1 MATKMNAATAKRVKA
16 LKINAKNE
24 EEAREKLLEILV
36 ENGIEGMEEEET
48 DTLLDIAESF
58 VEDDNSGDDEEQTEE
73 EENDELAE
81 EVEEEEEEEKPKKP
95 AKKASKKVEE
105 PEEEE
110 DDEEEAEEEEE
121 DEDEGDEFAE
131 MDRTALKAYIKDNEL
146 DITVKKSM
154 TDDDI
159 RDLIRAEVGEEE
171 EEDEKPAPKSKAS
184 TKTAEKA
191 APKKE
196 DKKAP
201 AKSEKKAEKKET
213 KPAAG
218 KRGTKLDPKNNED
231 DRKAFAPL
239 KKLFPES
246 EYAYAWV
253 ASAGVTIK
261 HKGKNSQRSMVLI
274 ENCSKQA
281 DGSIKCNLYLLTF
294 TKQTE
299 ILDKAGIDYE
309 PCWSGAPLIKGIT
322 LDEALEIITDLME
335 HITATVQKIDKKLG
349 ENRKKMEEN
358 LDKKKP
364 AKKSTKVEEPE
375 EEEDEDDEEEEEA
388 PKKKTS
394 KAAPAKKAAKK
405 VVEED
410 DEEEEDDE
418 DDEEEDEAPAPK
430 KKAASKSAPAKKTTK
445 KK

>member
-16 LKINAKNE
+16 LGINVKTE
-24 EEAREKLLEILV
+24 EEAREKLLAILD
-36 ENGIEGMEEEET
+36 ENGIEEMEGEDT
-48 DTLLDIAESF
+48 DTLLDIAETF
-58 VEDDNSGDDEEQTEE
+58 VDDKGGDDDDSQTEE

-81 EVEEEEEEEKPKKP
+81 EVEEEEDEKPKKP

-110 DDEEEAEEEEE
+110 EDEDEEETEEEEE
-121 DEDEGDEFAE
+121 DEDEGDQFDE
-131 MDRTALKAYIKDNEL
+131 MDRSALKAYIKENEL

-154 TDDDI
+154 SDDDI
-159 RDLIRAEVGEEE
+159 REAIRAEVGEEE
-171 EEDEKPAPKSKAS
+171 EEDEKPAPKAKAS
-184 TKTAEKA
+184 TKTAEKP

-196 DKKAP
+196 EKKAP
-201 AKSEKKAEKKET
+201 AKSDKKADKKEA
-213 KPAAG
+213 KPAG

-294 TKQTE
+294 TKQTD

-322 LDEALEIITDLME
+322 LDEAIEIITDLME

-349 ENRKKMEEN
+349 ENRKKMEES

-364 AKKSTKVEEPE
+364 AKKAAKVEEPE

-394 KAAPAKKAAKK
+394 KVAPKKAAKK

-410 DEEEEDDE
+410 EEEE

-430 KKAASKSAPAKKTTK
+430 KKATSKVPAKKTTK

>member
-1 MATKMNAATAKRVKA
+1 M
-16 LKINAKNE
+16 
-24 EEAREKLLEILV
+24 
-36 ENGIEGMEEEET
+36 
-48 DTLLDIAESF
+48 
-58 VEDDNSGDDEEQTEE
+58 
-73 EENDELAE
+73 
-81 EVEEEEEEEKPKKP
+81 
-95 AKKASKKVEE
+95 
-105 PEEEE
+105 
-110 DDEEEAEEEEE
+110 
-121 DEDEGDEFAE
+121 
-131 MDRTALKAYIKDNEL
+131 
-146 DITVKKSM
+146 
-154 TDDDI
+154 
-159 RDLIRAEVGEEE
+159 
-171 EEDEKPAPKSKAS
+171 
-184 TKTAEKA
+184 
-191 APKKE
+191 
-196 DKKAP
+196 
-201 AKSEKKAEKKET
+201 
-213 KPAAG
+213 
-218 KRGTKLDPKNNED
+218 
-231 DRKAFAPL
+231 

-410 DEEEEDDE
+410 DEEE
-418 DDEEEDEAPAPK
+418 DEAPAPK

>member
-81 EVEEEEEEEKPKKP
+81 EVEEEEEEKPKKP

-110 DDEEEAEEEEE
+110 EDDEEETEEEEE

-159 RDLIRAEVGEEE
+159 RELIRAEVGEEE

-191 APKKE
+191 APKEE

-299 ILDKAGIDYE
+299 VLDKAGIDYE

-322 LDEALEIITDLME
+322 LDEAIEIITDLME

-375 EEEDEDDEEEEEA
+375 EEEEEEDEEEEEA
-388 PKKKTS
+388 PKKKAS

-410 DEEEEDDE
+410 DEEEEE
-418 DDEEEDEAPAPK
+418 EDEEEDEAPAPK

-445 KK
+445 EK

>member
-48 DTLLDIAESF
+48 NTLLDIAESF
-58 VEDDNSGDDEEQTEE
+58 VEDENSGDDEEQTEE

-81 EVEEEEEEEKPKKP
+81 EVEEEEEEEKPKKS

-110 DDEEEAEEEEE
+110 EDDEETEEEDDEETEEEEE

-196 DKKAP
+196 DKKAAAP
-201 AKSEKKAEKKET
+201 AKKAEKKET

-388 PKKKTS
+388 P
-394 KAAPAKKAAKK
+394 
-405 VVEED
+405 
-410 DEEEEDDE
+410 
-418 DDEEEDEAPAPK
+418 APK

>member
-16 LKINAKNE
+16 LGINVKTE
-24 EEAREKLLEILV
+24 EEAREKLLAILD
-36 ENGIEGMEEEET
+36 ENGIEEMEGEDT
-48 DTLLDIAESF
+48 DTLLDIAETF
-58 VEDDNSGDDEEQTEE
+58 VDDKGGDDDDSQTEE

-81 EVEEEEEEEKPKKP
+81 EVEEEEEDEKPKKP

-110 DDEEEAEEEEE
+110 EDEDEEETEEEEE
-121 DEDEGDEFAE
+121 DEDEGDQFDE
-131 MDRTALKAYIKDNEL
+131 MDRSALKAYIKENEL

-154 TDDDI
+154 SDDDI
-159 RDLIRAEVGEEE
+159 REAIRAEVGEEEEE
-171 EEDEKPAPKSKAS
+171 EEDEKPAPKAKAS
-184 TKTAEKA
+184 TKTAEKP

-196 DKKAP
+196 EKKAP
-201 AKSEKKAEKKET
+201 AKSDKKADKKEA
-213 KPAAG
+213 KPAG

-294 TKQTE
+294 TKQTD

-322 LDEALEIITDLME
+322 LDEAIEIITDLME

-349 ENRKKMEEN
+349 ENRKKMEES

-364 AKKSTKVEEPE
+364 AKKAAKVEEPE

-394 KAAPAKKAAKK
+394 KVAPKKAAKK

-410 DEEEEDDE
+410 EEEEE

-430 KKAASKSAPAKKTTK
+430 KKATSKVPAKKTTK

>member
-1 MATKMNAATAKRVKA
+1 MATKMNAATAKRVKS
-16 LKINAKNE
+16 LKINAKTE

-36 ENGIEGMEEEET
+36 ENGIEGMEEEDT
-48 DTLLDIAESF
+48 DTILDIAESF
-58 VEDDNSGDDEEQTEE
+58 VEDDNAGDDEPQTEE

-81 EVEEEEEEEKPKKP
+81 EVEEEEEEKPKKP

-110 DDEEEAEEEEE
+110 DDEEDDEDDTEEA
-121 DEDEGDEFAE
+121 DEDEGDEFDE
-131 MDRTALKAYIKDNEL
+131 MDRSTLKAYIKDNEL

-159 RDLIRAEVGEEE
+159 REAIRAEVGEEE
-171 EEDEKPAPKSKAS
+171 EEDEKPAPKAKAS
-184 TKTAEKA
+184 TKPAEKA

-196 DKKAP
+196 EKKDAAP
-201 AKSEKKAEKKET
+201 AKKAEKKET

-274 ENCSKQA
+274 ENCSKQS
-281 DGSIKCNLYLLTF
+281 DGTIKCNLYLLTF

-299 ILDKAGIDYE
+299 VLDKAGIDYE

-349 ENRKKMEEN
+349 ENRKKMEES
-358 LDKKKP
+358 LDKKKG
-364 AKKSTKVEEPE
+364 AKKAAKVEEPE

-388 PKKKTS
+388 PKKKAS
-394 KAAPAKKAAKK
+394 KAASAKKAAKK

-410 DEEEEDDE
+410 DE
-418 DDEEEDEAPAPK
+418 EEEDEAPAPK

>member
-81 EVEEEEEEEKPKKP
+81 EVEEEEEEKPKKP

-110 DDEEEAEEEEE
+110 EDDEEETEEEEE

-159 RDLIRAEVGEEE
+159 REAIRAEVGEDED
-171 EEDEKPAPKSKAS
+171 EDEKPAPKSKAS

-196 DKKAP
+196 DKKAAAP
-201 AKSEKKAEKKET
+201 AKKAEKKET

-375 EEEDEDDEEEEEA
+375 EEEEEDDEEEEEA

-410 DEEEEDDE
+410 DEEE
-418 DDEEEDEAPAPK
+418 DEAPAPK

>member
-16 LKINAKNE
+16 LGINVKTE
-24 EEAREKLLEILV
+24 EEAREKLLAILD
-36 ENGIEGMEEEET
+36 ENGIEEMEGEDT
-48 DTLLDIAESF
+48 DTLLDIAETF
-58 VEDDNSGDDEEQTEE
+58 VDDKGGDDDDSQTEE

-105 PEEEE
+105 EPEEEE
-110 DDEEEAEEEEE
+110 DDEEETEEEE
-121 DEDEGDEFAE
+121 DEDEGDQFEE
-131 MDRTALKAYIKDNEL
+131 MDRSALKAYIKENEL

-154 TDDDI
+154 SDDDI
-159 RDLIRAEVGEEE
+159 REAIRAEVGEEE

-184 TKTAEKA
+184 TKPAEKA

-196 DKKAP
+196 EKKAP
-201 AKSEKKAEKKET
+201 AKSDKKADKKET

-294 TKQTE
+294 TKQTD

-322 LDEALEIITDLME
+322 LDEAIEIITDLME

-349 ENRKKMEEN
+349 ENRKKMEES

-364 AKKSTKVEEPE
+364 AKKAAKVEEPE

-388 PKKKTS
+388 PKKKAS
-394 KAAPAKKAAKK
+394 KVAPKKAAKK

-410 DEEEEDDE
+410 DEEEEDE
-418 DDEEEDEAPAPK
+418 DEEEDEAPAPK
-430 KKAASKSAPAKKTTK
+430 KKATSKVPAKKTTK

>member
-1 MATKMNAATAKRVKA
+1 MNAATAKRVKA

-81 EVEEEEEEEKPKKP
+81 EVEEEEEEKPKKS

-110 DDEEEAEEEEE
+110 EDDEETEEEEE

-191 APKKE
+191 AP
-196 DKKAP
+196 
-201 AKSEKKAEKKET
+201 KKAEKKET

-299 ILDKAGIDYE
+299 VLDKAGIDYE
-309 PCWSGAPLIKGIT
+309 PCWSGTPLIKGIT
-322 LDEALEIITDLME
+322 LDEAIEIITDLME

-388 PKKKTS
+388 PKKKAS

-405 VVEED
+405 VVEE
-410 DEEEEDDE
+410 
-418 DDEEEDEAPAPK
+418 EDEAPVEK

>member
-81 EVEEEEEEEKPKKP
+81 EVEEEEEEEKPKKS

-110 DDEEEAEEEEE
+110 EEDDEETEEEEE

-171 EEDEKPAPKSKAS
+171 EEDEKPEPKSKAS
-184 TKTAEKA
+184 TKTAKKA

-196 DKKAP
+196 D
-201 AKSEKKAEKKET
+201 KKAEKKET

-322 LDEALEIITDLME
+322 LDEAIEIITDLME

-375 EEEDEDDEEEEEA
+375 EEEDEDDEEEEA

-410 DEEEEDDE
+410 NEEEE